1 MTSDNET
8 QQDLEK
14 IIEAL
19 LFIADEPITAEQ
31 IADISKFSLADVKKT
46 LKDNS
51 EKRMKTQAALQI
63 ENIAGGWRMVTDKSM
78 AEVVQRL
85 TGERDKKRLSGASL
99 ETLSIIAYKQ
109 PITRQEIEYIRGVN
123 VDGALRSLVER
134 GFVRIS
140 GRKDVP
146 GRPLLYS
153 STKLFLDHFGLGGL
167 KDLPRL
173 AEFSEQ
179 DLDLPDSLNQPAL
192 ETGEDDH
199 ALVRMEEASSADA
212 DSLPEAVDENPE
224 IEHLND
230 KNETGA
236 EL

>member
-1 MTSDNET
+1 MSDSEKEQN
-8 QQDLEK
+8 LES

-19 LFIADEPITAEQ
+19 LFIADEPMTLEQ
-31 IADISKFSLADVKKT
+31 IADIAQAPLAEIKKV
-46 LKDNS
+46 LKESS
-51 EKRMKTQAALQI
+51 EKRIQSKNALQFEI
-63 ENIAGGWRMVTDKSM
+63 IAGGWRMVTDKRLV
-78 AEVVQRL
+78 EYVQRL

-134 GFVRIS
+134 GFVKIS
-140 GRKDVP
+140 GRKEVA

-179 DLDLPDSLNQPAL
+179 DLDLPDSMNQQSL
-192 ETGEDDH
+192 EISNLEDDGGETSK
-199 ALVRMEEASSADA
+199 ATSRELSESLEESSIEFNANDRK
-212 DSLPEAVDENPE
+212 DE
-224 IEHLND
+224 
-230 KNETGA
+230 ETI
-236 EL
+236 L